1 MLSSHQ
7 IRSIGV
13 VLSAWT
19 IMACVPTTPSTE
31 PLGDASEPPVPQ
43 TDASIPPDDAGLRF
57 THKMFK
63 STGEN
68 MFSTL
73 GYECFECTF
82 EQFLAID
89 PPEGWSKGPTQV
101 VLPVGELRSR
111 PSFEG
116 VPDAVD
122 FVPEIPGDEYLLI
135 VKNLDARFV
144 ETGPNGII
152 VEAQVMRDT
161 VLRYAAG
168 QRVHELTSPE
178 GDLFTLFAYEVDPRN
193 VNPPDFQ
200 SADGLIDFAGPEGW
214 TYSTRVLDQEMA
226 LDTPETAT
234 VLAIRSSIQS
244 GWQKH

>member
-1 MLSSHQ
+1 MVRTKPRGIMGAMIATSML
-7 IRSIGV
+7 
-13 VLSAWT
+13 L
-19 IMACVPTTPSTE
+19 ACGLTESVTPDGGPPERQELTTDAAV
-31 PLGDASEPPVPQ
+31 GDPVPE
-43 TDASIPPDDAGLRF
+43 LRF

-168 QRVHELTSPE
+168 QRVHELTAPD
-178 GDLFTLFAYEVDPRN
+178 GDIFTLFAYEVDPRN

-200 SADGLIDFAGPEGW
+200 AADALGDFTGPEGW
-214 TYSTRVLDQEMA
+214 TYSSRILEEEMA

-234 VLAIRSSIQS
+234 VLAIRAETQS
-244 GWQKH
+244 GWQKRE

>member
-1 MLSSHQ
+1 MLNLL
-7 IRSIGV
+7 RNRL
-13 VLSAWT
+13 VLIT
-19 IMACVPTTPSTE
+19 PMMMVLACGISGHTTPDGGSSESQMPT
-31 PLGDASEPPVPQ
+31 LDASADAFVPE
-43 TDASIPPDDAGLRF
+43 LRF

-122 FVPEIPGDEYLLI
+122 FVPEIPGAEYVLI
-135 VKNLDARFV
+135 VKNIDARFV

-161 VLRYAAG
+161 VLRFAAG
-168 QRVHELTSPE
+168 QRVHELTAPD
-178 GDLFTLFAYEVDPRN
+178 GGIFTLFAYEVDPRN

-200 SADGLIDFAGPEGW
+200 AADGLGDFAGPEGW
-214 TYSTRVLDQEMA
+214 IYSSRILEEEMA

-234 VLAIRSSIQS
+234 VLAIRGGTQS
-244 GWQKH
+244 GWQKRE

>member
-1 MLSSHQ
+1 MMM
-7 IRSIGV
+7 
-13 VLSAWT
+13 VL
-19 IMACVPTTPSTE
+19 ACGISGPTTPDGGSSESQMPT
-31 PLGDASEPPVPQ
+31 LDASAEAFVPE
-43 TDASIPPDDAGLRF
+43 LRF

-122 FVPEIPGDEYLLI
+122 FVPEIPGAEYVLI

-161 VLRYAAG
+161 VLRFAAG
-168 QRVHELTSPE
+168 QRVHELTAPD
-178 GDLFTLFAYEVDPRN
+178 GGIFTLFAYEVDPRN

-200 SADGLIDFAGPEGW
+200 AADGLGDFAGPEGW
-214 TYSTRVLDQEMA
+214 IYSSRILEEEMA

-234 VLAIRSSIQS
+234 VLAIRGGTQS
-244 GWQKH
+244 GWQKRE